1 MGGFRS
7 IRRSIAKIAGAPI
20 KFIKHNPLTK
30 AIKPALPII
39 GSIAGGYFGGP
50 LGASLGGALGGGL
63 SSKNH
68 RLDHM
73 LGGGLMG
80 LGHGILTPMLSPSL
94 GQSMG
99 LGGSGTGAGIFDRL
113 TGGVGGLGG
122 SGAREGAFNS
132 LKNVGAQGGSGGGG
146 LLSGLFG
153 GSASGGGSG
162 GGILGNLG
170 GLNGLLLA
178 GALGGKLLGKSKM
191 PKYGTPENESMQQ
204 AVQRNRHDWGD
215 PNQYFPKVAEKNQIQ
230 FPPDGYRGTGWNFF
244 PTPQE
249 QEEQLRR
256 VNEEI
261 AQYANAYK
269 RGGRVSG
276 YYKGSDG
283 GQSDKRRDKVEPD
296 TFIMDGTTLSLA
308 GDGNSDNGAH
318 VIKDWANSFMQGGCV
333 RDTDHRRKV
342 NIFVSDGELKLS
354 PKEVKAIGGGSI
366 DKGVK
371 HINKMRRGLR
381 KHKGLTK
388 FLPPKSKSLDKYAGI
403 KR

>member
-1 MGGFRS
+1 
-7 IRRSIAKIAGAPI
+7 
-20 KFIKHNPLTK
+20 
-30 AIKPALPII
+30 
-39 GSIAGGYFGGP
+39 
-50 LGASLGGALGGGL
+50 
-63 SSKNH
+63 
-68 RLDHM
+68 M
-73 LGGGLMG
+73 LGG
-80 LGHGILTPMLSPSL
+80 
-94 GQSMG
+94 
-99 LGGSGTGAGIFDRL
+99 
-113 TGGVGGLGG
+113 
-122 SGAREGAFNS
+122 
-132 LKNVGAQGGSGGGG
+132 
-146 LLSGLFG
+146 
-153 GSASGGGSG
+153 
-162 GGILGNLG
+162 LG

-204 AVQRNRHDWGD
+204 AVQRNKHDWGD

-256 VNEEI
+256 ANEEI
-261 AQYANAYK
+261 SQYANAYK

-276 YYKGSDG
+276 YYKGSNG

-296 TFIMDGTTLSLA
+296 TFIVDGTTISLA

-318 VIKDWANSFMQGGCV
+318 VIKEWANSFMQGGCV
-333 RDTDHRRKV
+333 RNIDQERKV

-371 HINKMRRGLR
+371 HINQMRRGLR